1 MFMQKNVDETIEKVK
16 GRLVKWKYL
25 LPKMSYKG
33 RVLIINN
40 LIASALWHRLICVD
54 PSRDLLPR
62 LQSILIDFFWDKM
75 HWVPKSVLYLPKE
88 EGGHGL
94 MHVQSRIAAF
104 RIQFI
109 QRLLNGPVDSSW
121 KFAACVILQGF
132 GGLDFERSL
141 FWLNPQ
147 KWTCLNYQS
156 FIGTYSRFGLCLKC
170 RDMTLK
176 SLCIG
181 CSKNLWFMDH
191 AWTCQM
197 RGLSLLSMR
206 YFSMLE
212 F

>member
-1 MFMQKNVDETIEKVK
+1 MEKVK

-40 LIASALWHRLICVD
+40 LIASALWASANLCG

-94 MHVQSRIAAF
+94 NACAERIAAF

-109 QRLLNGPVDSSW
+109 QRLLNGPLDSSW

-141 FWLNPQ
+141 F
-147 KWTCLNYQS
+147 
-156 FIGTYSRFGLCLKC
+156 G
-170 RDMTLK
+170 
-176 SLCIG
+176 
-181 CSKNLWFMDH
+181 
-191 AWTCQM
+191 
-197 RGLSLLSMR
+197 
-206 YFSMLE
+206 
-212 F
+212 